1 MSSRTAEPSAAPAG
15 DRQASR
21 GWSITRRLTVLY
33 TLSALAMILAVTSAQ
48 YAILSRGIAEH
59 ETLLL
64 VDKVRVLAHI
74 LDKAGY
80 DAKIIEHEVSDEAG
94 VYHPNQQYVFFYR
107 VLDDQERIVAET
119 PEMTGIVPVASFP
132 AALPWSEVR
141 RSVSSQPFHAADGR
155 VFSLAS
161 VWTSGSGEPSSR
173 RVIQAA
179 LEAGGEPSLMD
190 AYRRDSFLVV
200 VLSIVL
206 FAMGGAAIAR
216 RGMRPVRD
224 MARVTEQITVS
235 QLNARFDPGQWPEE
249 LTMLAEAFS
258 GMLVRLEDSFDRC
271 QRCAE
276 DLAHELRTPIQN
288 LMGEAQ
294 VALSRKRTAD
304 EYHRILESSLEEYDR
319 LSRMI
324 NELLFL
330 ARADNPTTAIVRERF
345 DARREL
351 DVVADYYDAEADE
364 HGLTLSCEGQ
374 AWIDAD
380 PTLFRRTLNNLL
392 SNALRHTPRDGR
404 VRLAVRTIAGGH
416 VEVEVSDTGCG
427 IAQEHLRH
435 LGTRFYRPD
444 RTASLPGEGAGLGI
458 TIVKSIMALHG
469 GSVVIESS
477 EGQGTRVIL
486 RFPPAALPTASVVA

>member
-1 MSSRTAEPSAAPAG
+1 MSLRTAESSAGGAA
-15 DRQASR
+15 DRQAGKR
-21 GWSITRRLTVLY
+21 WSITRRLTLLY

-48 YAILSRGIAEH
+48 DLILSRSIAEH

-64 VDKVRVLAHI
+64 VDKVRVLARI

-80 DAKIIEHEVSDEAG
+80 DAKIIEHEVRDEGG
-94 VYHPNQQYVFFYR
+94 VYDPKQQYVFFFR
-107 VLDDQERIVAET
+107 VLDDQGQIVAET
-119 PEMTGIVPVASFP
+119 PEMTPIVPVASFP

-141 RSVSSQPFHAADGR
+141 RSVYSQPFHAADGR

-161 VWTSGSGEPSSR
+161 VWTPSGGETDTRRVIQVALEKSGEPS
-173 RVIQAA
+173 V
-179 LEAGGEPSLMD
+179 MD
-190 AYRRDSFLVV
+190 AYRRNSFLVV
-200 VLSIVL
+200 ALSIAL
-206 FAMGGAAIAR
+206 FAFGGAAIAR
-216 RGMRPVRD
+216 RGMRPVRE
-224 MARVTEQITVS
+224 MARVAEQITAS
-235 QLNARFDPGQWPEE
+235 QLNARFDPDEWPAE

-294 VALSRKRTAD
+294 VALSRKRTVD
-304 EYHRILESSLEEYDR
+304 EYHGILESSLEEYDR

-330 ARADNPTTAIVRERF
+330 ARADNPATAIVRERF
-345 DARREL
+345 EARREL
-351 DVVADYYDAEADE
+351 DVVADYHDAEADE
-364 HGLTLSCEGQ
+364 QGVKLTCEGQ

-380 PTLFRRTLNNLL
+380 PRLFRRILNNLL
-392 SNALRHTPRDGR
+392 SNALRHTPRGGQ
-404 VRLAVRTIAGGH
+404 VTLAVQTLAGGQ
-416 VEVEVSDTGCG
+416 VEVEVRDTGWG
-427 IAQEHLRH
+427 IAPEHLEH

-444 RTASLPGEGAGLGI
+444 RTASLRGEGAGLGL

-469 GSVVIESS
+469 GSVVIDSA
-477 EGQGTRVIL
+477 EGVGTKVTL
-486 RFPPAALPTASVVA
+486 RFPPAAAPVASPVD